1 MKSVTSILSVLA
13 LSVFSLTTA
22 FASGGHTEVVDTSL
36 TYNSGIL
43 VLAFAGFLALV
54 VVVQTIPAV
63 ISLYNMIKKTAEE
76 SSRQQ
81 QTVRANAR
89 D

>member
-1 MKSVTSILSVLA
+1 MKSVRTILTTIALSVLGM
-13 LSVFSLTTA
+13 SSA
-22 FASGGHTEVVDTSL
+22 FASADHVNHVDTSL

-76 SSRQQ
+76 SRQQ
-81 QTVRANAR
+81 QAVQANAR

>member
-1 MKSVTSILSVLA
+1 MKSVTLTLSALA

-22 FASGGHTEVVDTSL
+22 FASGGHAEVVDTSL